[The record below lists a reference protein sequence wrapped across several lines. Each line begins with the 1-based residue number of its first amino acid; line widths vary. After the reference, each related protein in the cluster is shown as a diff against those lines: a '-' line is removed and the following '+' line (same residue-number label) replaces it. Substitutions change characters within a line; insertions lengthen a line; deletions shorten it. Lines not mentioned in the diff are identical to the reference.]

1 MLKMI
6 IADDEQIIRES
17 ISSQIPW
24 NSLGIEVVGCCKNG
38 LEALE
43 TILDKYPDIV
53 MTDIRMPGF
62 TGLELIE
69 KIQQIDRDIQFIIL
83 SGYREFE
90 FAQQALHLGV
100 KHYLLKPL
108 SETQIIEAVTETK
121 KECLSQHSIR
131 QILQTSREFRVKM
144 EKAYRKQLIYELF
157 SPGNEPEQTVAD
169 YRDLLGLEDSGY
181 RVCFFSF
188 LEERFLTE
196 FAQRWY
202 RFLKGCE
209 GGQIV
214 DLLYVK
220 NTAVA
225 VLKNG
230 IPLEKTADFAAGL
243 HFPGESVS
251 VSLQTESYPSFERC
265 AERLLSKLTRYQK
278 ILLVDDECRIQEI
291 CNYTSFFLKLDG
303 IACRMIAMARENDRN
318 TINAL
323 LDRTFSEI
331 SDIGLMHAFGAS
343 LISSLVSR
351 TGRKQTA
358 GFAGMFDDIY
368 LETEPDRIKKV
379 LSKSVFTLL
388 FPDAGVEDGSVEKV
402 KAYVSSHLGD
412 PNLSLK
418 WIAENY
424 LYMNVDYLSRLFAA
438 KTGEKFSSYLNR
450 TRISRAKELLL
461 RYDADR
467 IYTVAERVGCG
478 NNPRYFGQIFKKYT
492 GMTPSKYIESVKAQ
506 AE

>member
-1 MLKMI
+1 MI

-24 NSLGIEVVGCCKNG
+24 NSLGIEIVGCCKNG

-69 KIQQIDRDIQFIIL
+69 KIQQIDRNIQFIIL

-108 SETQIIEAVTETK
+108 SERQIIEAVTETK

-131 QILQTSREFRVKM
+131 LILQTNREFRLKM
-144 EKAYRKQLIYELF
+144 ERAYRKQLIYELF
-157 SPGNEPEQTVAD
+157 SPRTEPKQIILE
-169 YRDLLGLEDSGY
+169 YRKLLSLDDSGY
-181 RVCFFSF
+181 VICFFSF
-188 LEERFLTE
+188 LEERFLLD
-196 FAQRWY
+196 FAQKWY
-202 RFLKGCE
+202 RFLRENVGS
-209 GGQIV
+209 QTI

-220 NTAVA
+220 NTAAA
-225 VLKNG
+225 VIKNG
-230 IPLEKTADFAAGL
+230 IRREQVANFISCL

-251 VSLQTESYPSFERC
+251 VSLQTESHPTFLPC
-265 AERLLSKLTRYQK
+265 AEKLLSKLTRYQR
-278 ILLVDDECRIQEI
+278 ILLVDEECRIQEI
-291 CNYTSFFLKLDG
+291 CNYISFFLKLDE
-303 IACRMIAMARENDRN
+303 IACQMTAMAQENDQN
-318 TINAL
+318 SVSAL

-331 SDIGLMHAFGAS
+331 NSIELMHALGAN
-343 LISSLVSR
+343 LISNLVSR
-351 TGRKQTA
+351 TGQKQAT

-368 LETEPDRIKKV
+368 VETEPDRIKEI
-379 LSKSVFTLL
+379 LSKGVLTLL
-388 FPDAGVEDGSVEKV
+388 FPDIGVEDESVKKI
-402 KAYVSSHLGD
+402 KAYVSGHLAD
-412 PNLSLK
+412 QNLSLK
-418 WIAENY
+418 WIAENR

-461 RYDADR
+461 RYDTDK
-467 IYTVAERVGCG
+467 IHTVAERVGCG
-478 NNPRYFGQIFKKYT
+478 NNPRYFSQVFKKYT
-492 GMTPSKYIESVKAQ
+492 GMTPSKYIESAKAQ
-506 AE
+506 TE